1 MGPCTLGL
9 STRASLTSLSMAAQ
23 QSIVDGTPDD
33 INIATEL
40 LTRPR
45 ILPRQTS
52 FSGTSIGQQ
61 SLNDLQLPDRFNGST
76 GTGIS
81 RRAIQSSNTWTS
93 SSGEIFL
100 EHDDIEDRSLFVEE
114 YNRLAKKVCG
124 KEV

>member
-1 MGPCTLGL
+1 
-9 STRASLTSLSMAAQ
+9 
-23 QSIVDGTPDD
+23 
-33 INIATEL
+33 
-40 LTRPR
+40 
-45 ILPRQTS
+45 
-52 FSGTSIGQQ
+52 
-61 SLNDLQLPDRFNGST
+61 LPDRFNGST

-93 SSGEIFL
+93 SSGEILL